1 MKELSDYI
9 KQHKTNIKIFK
20 YSSIFS
26 VFLILLSFFVKEQL
40 VYLIL
45 LIPMLLIFLYGIK
58 VEKARLKED
67 QKALTDLLLKENDYK
82 IKTD

>member
-9 KQHKTNIKIFK
+9 KHHKTNIKIFK

-26 VFLILLSFFVKEQL
+26 VFLILLSFLVKEQL
-40 VYLIL
+40 GYLIL

-58 VEKARLKED
+58 IENARLKED

>member
-1 MKELSDYI
+1 M
-9 KQHKTNIKIFK
+9 
-20 YSSIFS
+20 
-26 VFLILLSFFVKEQL
+26 FLILLSFFVKEQL
-40 VYLIL
+40 GYLIL

>member
-9 KQHKTNIKIFK
+9 KQHKTNITIFK
-20 YSSIFS
+20 YLSIFS
-26 VFLILLSFFVKEQL
+26 VFLILLSFLVKEQL
-40 VYLIL
+40 GYLIL

-58 VEKARLKED
+58 IENARLKED

>member
-20 YSSIFS
+20 YSSFFS

-40 VYLIL
+40 GYLIL

>member
-9 KQHKTNIKIFK
+9 KQHKINIKIFK

-40 VYLIL
+40 GYLIL
-45 LIPMLLIFLYGIK
+45 LIPMLFIFLYGIK
-58 VEKARLKED
+58 IEKARLKED
-67 QKALTDLLLKENDYK
+67 QKALNDLLLKENDYK